1 MEFWLHGA
9 AKKASPVQHQFS
21 ESKLTWATGSWSVR
35 SLHGHAALQIHKL
48 SILSVGC
55 SILPPSQQ
63 IYPGET
69 LGQCI
74 PWNDSLWTQ
83 FGPVPYF
90 QQDMDTS
97 STGRQK
103 LRLKISQCSHY
114 RRSWLC
120 LCTFLFCACVHA
132 CVIHIGV
139 CVTHM
144 HKCIHTYRETQTQ
157 IRGYICLDDCSYV
170 YSL

>member
-1 MEFWLHGA
+1 MEFWPHGA

-21 ESKLTWATGSWSVR
+21 ESKLTWATGSWSVC
-35 SLHGHAALQIHKL
+35 SLHGQSALQIHKL
-48 SILSVGC
+48 SILSVGY

-69 LGQCI
+69 LGQYI
-74 PWNDSLWTQ
+74 PWNNSLWTQ

-97 STGRQK
+97 STDRQK
-103 LRLKISQCSHY
+103 LRLKISQYSHY

-132 CVIHIGV
+132 CVCYTYRCV
-139 CVTHM
+139 CVSHICTNAYTH
-144 HKCIHTYRETQTQ
+144 HTHIQRRTYTNTR
-157 IRGYICLDDCSYV
+157 V
-170 YSL
+170 YLHRQL

>member
-9 AKKASPVQHQFS
+9 VKKASPAQHLFS
-21 ESKLTWATGSWSVR
+21 ESKLTWATGSWCMC
-35 SLHGHAALQIHKL
+35 SLHGQAALQIHKL
-48 SILSVGC
+48 SILSVWY
-55 SILPPSQQ
+55 SILPTSQQ

-69 LGQCI
+69 LGQYI

-103 LRLKISQCSHY
+103 LRLKISQYSHY
-114 RRSWLC
+114 RRWWVC
-120 LCTFLFCACVHA
+120 LCTFLFCVHA
-132 CVIHIGV
+132 CMCYIYRCVSHICTNAYTHTEKHIHKY
-139 CVTHM
+139 T
-144 HKCIHTYRETQTQ
+144 
-157 IRGYICLDDCSYV
+157 YV
-170 YSL
+170 YLLRQL